1 MYKGNNTID
10 NLSNALEYLNL
21 SNNILTGCV
30 NMQQYARQFAR
41 LNVLDLHSNRL
52 IEGIIF
58 DDFESD
64 FPLPNLTYVDLSG
77 NWLHGNFTLRQIPP
91 RLEYLDISINRFTQL
106 HILGDDNSVLK
117 YLYLH
122 DNVFNITSP
131 FSSFLQQ
138 LEHFPLLE
146 VVTFDRSHV
155 QENVSTVILPPKLQ
169 ILSGS
174 DNALRGRLNLS
185 ILPSTLEYLDLS
197 GNELTEVILEGVSG
211 EEGKLKVLSLSN
223 NKLYRT
229 SFLDHLKSF
238 PKLET
243 LQLSE
248 NELNGSVPWAQ

>member
-106 HILGDDNSVLK
+106 HILDNDNSVFSL
-117 YLYLH
+117 
-122 DNVFNITSP
+122 TSP
-131 FSSFLQQ
+131 FSSFFLQQ

-155 QENVSTVILPPKLQ
+155 RENASTVILPPKLQ

-174 DNALRGRLNLS
+174 DNALCGRLNLS

-197 GNELTEVILEGVSG
+197 GNELTELILE
-211 EEGKLKVLSLSN
+211 EFNICINEHK
-223 NKLYRT
+223 T
-229 SFLDHLKSF
+229 SFLTVIFLKS
-238 PKLET
+238 KIIIC
-243 LQLSE
+243 LQYNNTIILIYGI
-248 NELNGSVPWAQ
+248 LCD